1 MSKGKTNENFIHRC
15 TSKQVKI
22 AAYRRSI
29 VESGMAQEDICE
41 ILDFFLFHAPML
53 KNDKK
58 TEYSALKRLK
68 DFGWTGNAKLLELE
82 GKLLEAAEME
92 IFCILKSDTIKQ
104 TLKEMNLENQI
115 CICHPRAVMKQ
126 NCRITVCEDET
137 VKIGVKESRMECL
150 FRHIRNA
157 FAHNDTYF
165 FENGFV
171 LLEDYDMDRTVSAKI
186 LFERKTLLQ
195 WIQIVK
201 NEEAK

>member
-1 MSKGKTNENFIHRC
+1 MSKSKTNENFIHRC

-92 IFCILKSDTIKQ
+92 IFCILKRLKRWWRFTI
-104 TLKEMNLENQI
+104 TADSFPGRFPAWRL
-115 CICHPRAVMKQ
+115 CFCAP
-126 NCRITVCEDET
+126 
-137 VKIGVKESRMECL
+137 
-150 FRHIRNA
+150 
-157 FAHNDTYF
+157 
-165 FENGFV
+165 
-171 LLEDYDMDRTVSAKI
+171 
-186 LFERKTLLQ
+186 
-195 WIQIVK
+195 
-201 NEEAK
+201 